1 METLLVNSLLVSLV
15 ILPVK
20 CLSDDWKYYIQLMIL
35 GSFVLK
41 LHVIEP
47 IAKLLVMAPFPGIEK
62 NHVQEY

>member
-1 METLLVNSLLVSLV
+1 M
-15 ILPVK
+15 
-20 CLSDDWKYYIQLMIL
+20 QLIIL